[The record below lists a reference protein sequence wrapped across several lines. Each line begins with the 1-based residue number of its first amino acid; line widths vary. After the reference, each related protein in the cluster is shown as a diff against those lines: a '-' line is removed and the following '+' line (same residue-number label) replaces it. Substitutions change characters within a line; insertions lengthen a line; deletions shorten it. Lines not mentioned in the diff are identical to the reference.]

1 MVNGLMRRL
10 FTQGIRGRGGSL
22 NSPSFIYFVSLI
34 LLLTGLVS
42 CNSKNQAAKLV
53 QDSTSAAQ
61 DVDSKL
67 TFNTVTLEQAD
78 EQGRPFWQVKAKV
91 ATYSKDQK
99 IAKVQQ
105 PNGVLFQDGKAVY
118 QVTANQGE
126 IQQDGQQLFLKG
138 QIVATDPQ
146 NGIVLH
152 GNELEWRPK
161 EDLLIVRNQLTG
173 TQQKIQVVAQEAR
186 VFSRQQRM
194 ELFGKVVA
202 NSSEPQL
209 QMRTE
214 HLIWQIKAEKLIS
227 DVKVQIDRFTNNILS
242 DRATGN
248 SAEVDLKTK
257 IALLNQNSQLD
268 VLDPPLQINGDFFT
282 WNLNTEIIDTS
293 KPLKVLQRT
302 DQVAVTANQGRMN
315 LKEKIVYLVGKVHGV
330 GQRSQSLDA
339 KTLTWNLT
347 TQIVEALGDVVYR
360 QVQPP
365 LNFVGQKAVG
375 NIQEENIVVSGG
387 NNAGNRVVTEIIP
400 NRK

>member
-1 MVNGLMRRL
+1 MVKGLMRRL
-10 FTQGIRGRGGSL
+10 FEQGIRDRGGSY
-22 NSPSFIYFVSLI
+22 NSPSLIFYVSLI
-34 LLLTGLVS
+34 VLFTGLVS
-42 CNSKNQAAKLV
+42 CNGKNQAAKLV

-91 ATYSKDQK
+91 ATYSKDKKVAQ
-99 IAKVQQ
+99 VQQ
-105 PNGVLFQDGKAVY
+105 PNGVLFQDGKPVY

-173 TQQKIQVVAQEAR
+173 TQQKIQVVAREAR
-186 VFSRQQRM
+186 VFSRQHRM
-194 ELFGKVVA
+194 ELFGQVVA

-209 QMRTE
+209 QVRTE
-214 HLIWQIKAEKLIS
+214 HLIWQIQAEKLIS
-227 DVKVQIDRFTNNILS
+227 DVKIQIDRLTNNTVS

-268 VLDPPLQINGDFFT
+268 ILDPPLQINGNFFT

-293 KPLKVLQRT
+293 QPLKVLQRT
-302 DQVAVTANQGRMN
+302 DQVAITANQGRMN
-315 LKEKIVYLVGKVHGV
+315 LKEKIVYLVGKIHGV

-339 KTLTWNLT
+339 KTLNWNLT
-347 TQIVEALGDVVYR
+347 TKMVEALGDVVYR